1 MVHKMKQRSQVK
13 SEERSNKVAKT
24 KSKKKG
30 LLAKCF
36 KRKSDVHEEGE
47 EFDNHLQKEV
57 D

>member
-1 MVHKMKQRSQVK
+1 MKQRSQVK

-36 KRKSDVHEEGE
+36 KRKNDVHEEGE
-47 EFDNHLQKEV
+47 EFDSHLQKEV